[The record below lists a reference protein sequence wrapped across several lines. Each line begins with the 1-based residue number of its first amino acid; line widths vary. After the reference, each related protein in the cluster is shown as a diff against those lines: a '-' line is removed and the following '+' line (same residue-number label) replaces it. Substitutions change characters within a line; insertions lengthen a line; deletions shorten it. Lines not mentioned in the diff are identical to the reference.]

1 MRFVIEITRNLYELA
16 LTIESY
22 STSQFVL
29 KEDCGHILENT
40 NRKDAK
46 RI

>member
-1 MRFVIEITRNLYELA
+1 MRFIIKITRNLYELA

-29 KEDCGHILENT
+29 KEDCGYVLENT
-40 NRKDAK
+40 DKKDTE